1 MPQHDGIDLPSHRP
15 ISSAVEAHHGGI
27 PHQLS
32 PLLSDVCHGF
42 CRVFDALVHDFDHVC
57 ANNHAEAVAGMR
69 EDVHEVCNC
78 CSVCEAIVASSAKK
92 MFLMTVSRTF
102 VLALGRE
109 RLKSLP
115 SDMV

>member
-1 MPQHDGIDLPSHRP
+1 MLQNDGIALPSHRP
-15 ISSAVEAHHGGI
+15 ISSAVGAHHDGI

-32 PLLSDVCHGF
+32 PLVSDECHGF
-42 CRVFDALVHDFDHVC
+42 CRVFDALVHHYDHVR
-57 ANNHAEAVAGMR
+57 ANSHAEAVAGVR
-69 EDVHEVCNC
+69 EAVREVCNC

-102 VLALGRE
+102 VLAPGRE

-115 SDMV
+115 SDLV